1 MPVRRPASRLCR
13 PGPEPVPITTVG
25 WRLVDLAGCKLM
37 YEQCRPAKAGW
48 PPRAERSRRRVQV
61 AGRKEGS
68 RGSRGSLGPNQPL
81 QVEEVELPPLG
92 SDEVRVWVRAA
103 GVCGTELHFLD
114 GVYPPAKIPMVLA
127 HEVAGEVVE
136 AAAPSEAS
144 DRAPGW
150 PCSTTCYAVTAAGA
164 GRDCSIC
171 ARPSGLL
178 AFMSDGGSPKMSPCA
193 AAPLCAR
200 WPSPDPRSGVRM
212 LRAGRHLDRALLA

>member
-1 MPVRRPASRLCR
+1 M
-13 PGPEPVPITTVG
+13 
-25 WRLVDLAGCKLM
+25 
-37 YEQCRPAKAGW
+37 
-48 PPRAERSRRRVQV
+48 
-61 AGRKEGS
+61 
-68 RGSRGSLGPNQPL
+68 GPNQPL

-150 PCSTTCYAVTAAGA
+150 PCSTTCSAVTAAGA

-171 ARPSGLL
+171 ARPSGLF
-178 AFMSDGGSPKMSPCA
+178 AFMSDGGFAQDVTVCCGA
-193 AAPLCAR
+193 AVCTVAE
-200 WPSPDPRSGVRM
+200 PDPRSGVRM